1 MLVALVMEYHLTV
14 EDTAAD
20 MADPLV
26 GAEAAVVVVEAVE
39 DLQVMATILTH
50 PLAAK
55 IRR

>member
-1 MLVALVMEYHLTV
+1 MEYHLTV

-26 GAEAAVVVVEAVE
+26 GAEAAVVVVEAAE